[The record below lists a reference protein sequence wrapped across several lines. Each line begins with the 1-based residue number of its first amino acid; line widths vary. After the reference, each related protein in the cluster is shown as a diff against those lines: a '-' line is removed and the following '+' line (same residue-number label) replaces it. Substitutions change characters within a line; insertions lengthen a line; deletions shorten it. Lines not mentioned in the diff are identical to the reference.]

1 MLNALRKSKARKE
14 AVEALHAAIVARARL
29 PVFYA
34 ELEVPDTIDGRF
46 DLLALHAWMVLARI
60 RETGPHDLSQA
71 LVDRIFL
78 GLDGGLR
85 DLGVGD
91 MGMLTRMKKLGDAFF
106 GRLKTYDESA
116 GEEAMREA
124 VVRNLYRGKI
134 DQGTGNPH
142 AERLARYALAA
153 RAHLSDVD
161 IAAGPVD
168 FGPLP

>member
-1 MLNALRKSKARKE
+1 MLNALRKSKARKD
-14 AVEALHAAIVARARL
+14 AVEALHAAMVERARA

-34 ELEVPDTIDGRF
+34 ELQVPDTVDGRF
-46 DLLALHAWMVLARI
+46 DLLTLHAWMVLGRI
-60 RETGPHDLSQA
+60 RETGPNDLSQA

-91 MGMLTRMKKLGDAFF
+91 MGMLTRMKKIGDAFF
-106 GRLKTYDESA
+106 GRLKTYEESA
-116 GEEAMREA
+116 TPEAMREA
-124 VVRNLYRGKI
+124 VTRNIYRGT
-134 DQGTGNPH
+134 DNPH

-153 RAHLSDVD
+153 RAHLSSGDP
-161 IAAGPVD
+161 AAGGMD

>member
-14 AVEALHAAIVARARL
+14 AVEALHATIVGRARA

-34 ELEVPDTIDGRF
+34 ELQVPDTVDGRF
-46 DLLALHAWMVLARI
+46 DLLALHAWMVLARL
-60 RETGPHDLSQA
+60 RETGPNDLSQA
-71 LVDRIFL
+71 LVDRLFL

-106 GRLKTYDESA
+106 GRLKTYEASTTED
-116 GEEAMREA
+116 AMREA
-124 VVRNLYRGKI
+124 VLRNLYRGQ
-134 DQGTGNPH
+134 DNPH
-142 AERLARYALAA
+142 AARLARYALAA
-153 RAHLSDVD
+153 RAHLAGADP
-161 IAAGPVD
+161 AAAPVD